1 MQNVHYFSRALCNYR
16 STMKVKIKK
25 TKYRSVTLRLDE
37 KVMLRVDEVAK
48 EYELSR
54 QYIIEKIL
62 ETAMN
67 DKKFEIEVSKNDY

>member
-1 MQNVHYFSRALCNYR
+1 
-16 STMKVKIKK
+16 MKVKIKK

-37 KVMLRVDEVAK
+37 KVMQRVDEVAK
-48 EYELSR
+48 EHEISR
-54 QYIIEKIL
+54 QCVIEKIL